1 MGRSKGPESALEVVG
16 VVPVAMVLVETKDVF
31 QFGDGLGKSIV
42 ESGAMVVPDIF
53 DGLEDLL
60 FHDEHTVQLT
70 V

>member
-1 MGRSKGPESALEVVG
+1 M
-16 VVPVAMVLVETKDVF
+16 AMVLVETKDVF

-42 ESGAMVVPDIF
+42 EGGAMVVPDIF

-60 FHDEHTVQLT
+60 FHDGHTDQLT